1 VEPVLDRGDPA
12 ERRLDDFVSA
22 CLSPS
27 QHPPQHVPGEVA
39 ELGQGSGLLF
49 DDPGHLEPAVLDLG
63 GVRQSLLLSE
73 AGLGF
78 VRSHHVGSRDGMG
91 GWGDVLG
98 SDLTDPLG
106 VLEDEPKLTP
116 EPFPL
121 LPGQGQASELGNMID
136 VDFDRHEDGV

>member
-1 VEPVLDRGDPA
+1 
-12 ERRLDDFVSA
+12 
-22 CLSPS
+22 
-27 QHPPQHVPGEVA
+27 
-39 ELGQGSGLLF
+39 
-49 DDPGHLEPAVLDLG
+49 
-63 GVRQSLLLSE
+63 
-73 AGLGF
+73 
-78 VRSHHVGSRDGMG
+78 MG